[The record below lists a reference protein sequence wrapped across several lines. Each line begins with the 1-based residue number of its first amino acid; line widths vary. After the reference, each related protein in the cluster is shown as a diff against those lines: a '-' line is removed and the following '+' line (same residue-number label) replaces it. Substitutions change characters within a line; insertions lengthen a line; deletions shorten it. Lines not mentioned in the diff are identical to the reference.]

1 MLSSNAGVVS
11 VHCTGNTQQCAPHL
25 SIFNCLGV
33 GLMFR
38 VYWHMSLVASL
49 FSKEY
54 VDTYVEY
61 SQFRYNKEKK
71 SGSDGMGYNYKSRF
85 NSVKGGILAFGKVHM
100 LSTTRLRGFLHV
112 AFEIVQVLF

>member
-1 MLSSNAGVVS
+1 
-11 VHCTGNTQQCAPHL
+11 
-25 SIFNCLGV
+25 
-33 GLMFR
+33 MFR

-85 NSVKGGILAFGKVHM
+85 NSVKGGIWAFGKALM